1 MVVGVAGNLG
11 RKLASLRF
19 ASADVDLEFQF
30 ILHREELPC
39 VALARAWNA
48 THL

>member
-19 ASADVDLEFQF
+19 ASADVDLDLGLGVS
-30 ILHREELPC
+30 IYTPP
-39 VALARAWNA
+39 
-48 THL
+48 